1 MRNTLLG
8 SSSRSTHLS
17 LGKLRRNC
25 FLVIVGDIYKLFWK
39 IREGSFGDI
48 YLVMIITNC
57 EKVAVK
63 LESQKIRHPQL
74 YDSRLC
80 KDFSSG
86 TVLKKC

>member
-1 MRNTLLG
+1 MP
-8 SSSRSTHLS
+8 SIHSDSKS
-17 LGKLRRNC
+17 C
-25 FLVIVGDIYKLFWK
+25 FLVIVGEIYKLFWK
-39 IREGSFGDI
+39 IKEGSFGDI

-80 KDFSSG
+80 KDSSTSG
-86 TVLKKC
+86 CGLPFT